1 MFSQQSQSEQRR
13 MDLALKEA
21 ATLFSGN
28 ATQNKLIVLMT
39 SGNQFSGEDGRKDDQ
54 KLLFIQPLGTLLQKH

>member
-1 MFSQQSQSEQRR
+1 ME
-13 MDLALKEA
+13 LALKEA